1 MKIVFIILFFIML
14 FALVLGIIIPIYKNH
29 KKISNGII
37 NYDSTMR
44 RFVYK
49 VNLSRQEVIK
59 LLKTKNEV
67 DELIC
72 SFNDDETII
81 TIAEYSSNRK
91 YYFEVREYKEYSILR
106 LEQIALI
113 GTQSWVSYKLNPFIS
128 SKLQAEIIPFSQYG
142 Y

>member
-1 MKIVFIILFFIML
+1 
-14 FALVLGIIIPIYKNH
+14 
-29 KKISNGII
+29 
-37 NYDSTMR
+37 MR
-44 RFVYK
+44 RLVYK

-67 DELIC
+67 DELIS